1 LGEFISPLA
10 TNSHLIGV
18 IMDYIKIR
26 FGSEIEH
33 HKCESDKSIEEM
45 FQSLNP
51 MFRLEKSSWKPQV
64 DIFETTED
72 IVIQVTMAGVDK
84 ENMEV
89 EISNNALKISG
100 RRSPPPQKGKAT
112 YSLAEIQY
120 GSFERVLFLPCPID
134 TNKVTASY
142 SNGFLQVSL
151 GKTTE
156 S

>member
-1 LGEFISPLA
+1 
-10 TNSHLIGV
+10 
-18 IMDYIKIR
+18 MDYIKIR
-26 FGSEIEH
+26 FGNELEH
-33 HKCESDKSIEEM
+33 HKCQSSKSIDEM

-64 DIFETTED
+64 DIYETCDE
-72 IVIQVTMAGVDK
+72 IVIQVTMAGVEK

-89 EISNNALKISG
+89 EISNKALKISG
-100 RRSPPPQKGKAT
+100 RRSGNPPKEKAT
-112 YSLAEIQY
+112 YRLAEIQY

-134 TNKVTASY
+134 TNQVTASY

-151 GKTTE
+151 AKMPE